1 MPRGGPAQEFDDSEL
16 DDPALADLDRND
28 PFARLRRGPLTFDYW
43 MRLADTSW
51 RSLQKFADAN

>member
-16 DDPALADLDRND
+16 DD